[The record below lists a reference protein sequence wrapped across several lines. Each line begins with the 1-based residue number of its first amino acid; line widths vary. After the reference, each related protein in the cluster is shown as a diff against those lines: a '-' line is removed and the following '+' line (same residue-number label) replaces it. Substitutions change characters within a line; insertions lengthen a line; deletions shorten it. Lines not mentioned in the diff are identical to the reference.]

1 MPNNGYSA
9 PCVTSQPGPW
19 DDDDS
24 LYEMAEQAWNECWP
38 PEPPKQVSK
47 FTQLAYDRGWLMDVF
62 ARIVR
67 EYDGP
72 LSDIGYHLGEF
83 GDKWIEMKAEALLE
97 DAREAEAEARA
108 ESTPP
113 TSWNLYADGREGW

>member
-9 PCVTSQPGPW
+9 PCVTSQSGPW

-38 PEPPKQVSK
+38 DEPPKQASK
-47 FTQLAYDRGWLMDVF
+47 FKQRTLDHQWLLKVF
-62 ARIVR
+62 ANIVK

-72 LSDIGYHLGEF
+72 ISDITDHLGDF
-83 GDKWIEMKAEALLE
+83 GGKWIEMRAEAIE
-97 DAREAEAEARA
+97 QDAREAEAEARSDAA
-108 ESTPP
+108 EF
-113 TSWNLYADGREGW
+113 DRDCREDW